1 MSYATIDLDPPMVT
15 LSPTGPIRDTRVG
28 DTLHINCTANTMVAA
43 SLLTF
48 IWNGPGGNIT
58 NGSRVTISTTI
69 SVGNNTYV
77 STLQFAQLTENDG
90 GVYTCYVEF
99 FNVSGSDSIIV
110 DSPDCEY

>member
-1 MSYATIDLDPPMVT
+1 
-15 LSPTGPIRDTRVG
+15 
-28 DTLHINCTANTMVAA
+28 MVAA

-77 STLQFAQLTENDG
+77 STLQFARLSENDG
-90 GVYTCYVEF
+90 GIYTCYVEF
-99 FNVSGSDSIIV
+99 FNVSGSDSV
-110 DSPDCEY
+110 RLDQPDCEYFIMVTLILS